1 MPEYK
6 QCTTIGTFDSKT
18 TEFLYFLFVMIM
30 SLILPLIIMVGS
42 YFTIVWVISRFPT
55 ENPYDNDDIKKKFKT
70 ISNYELY

>member
-6 QCTTIGTFDSKT
+6 QCTTIGTFDSNT